1 MVQHTIHIRVLRNCG
16 LAAAFCLSLAA
27 QAPQGA
33 DRTTANSQ
41 RHTVDVRQGT
51 VIHAVGNNLVVKL
64 QDGSVQ
70 YFVIPED
77 QTFDIDGKQ
86 VKTNDLKAGTRLTQV
101 ITTTT
106 TDVTV
111 SSIRNVDLRVI
122 QVLPD
127 QLNVQMSDGTQKLL
141 TVPEGTMFEID
152 GKQLKLTDLRE
163 GMRIKGTVIIKTP
176 QTVVSQGKKTT
187 GVAPVEIPTII
198 GVVLIDEKK

>member
-1 MVQHTIHIRVLRNCG
+1 
-16 LAAAFCLSLAA
+16 
-27 QAPQGA
+27 
-33 DRTTANSQ
+33 
-41 RHTVDVRQGT
+41 VDVRQGT
-51 VIHAVGNNLVVKL
+51 VIHAVGNSLVVKL

-70 YFVIPED
+70 YFVTPED

-106 TDVTV
+106 SDVMV
-111 SSIRNVDLRVI
+111 NSIRNVDLKVI
-122 QVLPD
+122 HVLPD

-163 GMRIKGTVIIKTP
+163 GMRVKGTVVIKTP
-176 QTVVSQGKKTT
+176 QTVVTQGRNTT
-187 GVAPVEIPTII
+187 GVAPIEIPTII